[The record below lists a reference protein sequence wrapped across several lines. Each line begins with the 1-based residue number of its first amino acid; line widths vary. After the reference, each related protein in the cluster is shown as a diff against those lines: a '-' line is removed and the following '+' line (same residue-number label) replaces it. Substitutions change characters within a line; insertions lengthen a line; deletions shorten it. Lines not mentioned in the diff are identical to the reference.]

1 MEAEGLKM
9 KDSYRVPGYS
19 YRRSGIDD
27 LKNFVEQ
34 NAANYD
40 VQRDDQNDK
49 TDLVPTP
56 RDAHLAGDSKKP
68 SPLQ

>member
-1 MEAEGLKM
+1 MEAGGLKM

-19 YRRSGIDD
+19 YRRSGIHD
-27 LKNFVEQ
+27 LKHFVEQ

-40 VQRDDQNDK
+40 VQQGDQNDK
-49 TDLVPTP
+49 TDLVQTP
-56 RDAHLAGDSKKP
+56 QDAHLAGDSKKS